1 MNAIKLLEQQHR
13 NAEFTFARIDA
24 LEDDPAVLVRELAN
38 DLAAHMAIEQQIF
51 YPTVRETMPELVDES
66 YEEHSMAEL
75 ALKRLLRTSPGDPAF
90 RPRVAVLEGLVG
102 AHVEKEEAEL
112 FPEVERA
119 LGAKLESLGAK
130 METQFDEAKAQGF
143 EMLVPS
149 GFAKT
154 SADEFER
161 LVQAT

>member
-13 NAEFTFARIDA
+13 TVEATFARIDA
-24 LEDDPAVLVRELAN
+24 LEGDPAVLVRELAN
-38 DLAAHMAIEQQIF
+38 DLAAHWAIEQQIF
-51 YPTVRETMPELVDES
+51 YPTVREMKPELVDES

-90 RPRVAVLEGLVG
+90 RPRIAVLEELIEN
-102 AHVEKEEAEL
+102 HVEKEESEL
-112 FPEVERA
+112 FPAVERA
-119 LGAKLESLGAK
+119 LGSKLESLGMK
-130 METQFDEAKAQGF
+130 MEKQFYDAKAQGF
-143 EMLVPS
+143 DSLVPS

-161 LVQAT
+161 LVQAS

>member
-1 MNAIKLLEQQHR
+1 MK
-13 NAEFTFARIDA
+13 
-24 LEDDPAVLVRELAN
+24 
-38 DLAAHMAIEQQIF
+38 
-51 YPTVRETMPELVDES
+51 PELVDES

-90 RPRVAVLEGLVG
+90 RPRIAVLEELIESHVDKEESELFP
-102 AHVEKEEAEL
+102 AVEKE
-112 FPEVERA
+112 
-119 LGAKLESLGAK
+119 LGAKLESLGTR
-130 METQFDEAKAQGF
+130 MENQFDDAKAQGF
-143 EMLVPS
+143 ESLVPS

>member
-1 MNAIKLLEQQHR
+1 MKAIKLLEQQHR
-13 NAEFTFARIDA
+13 KVKATFARIDA
-24 LEDDPAVLVRELAN
+24 LEGDPAVLVRELAN
-38 DLAAHMAIEQQIF
+38 ELGAHMAIEQQIF
-51 YPTVRETMPELVDES
+51 YPTVREMKPELVDES

-90 RPRVAVLEGLVG
+90 RPRIAVLEELIES
-102 AHVEKEEAEL
+102 HVEKEESEL
-112 FPEVERA
+112 FPAAEKA
-119 LGAKLESLGAK
+119 LGAQLESLGTK
-130 METQFDEAKAQGF
+130 MEKQFDDAKAQGF
-143 EMLVPS
+143 ESLVPS